1 MTVFNDADAKT
12 QNSTLS
18 ERPDTH
24 KGEESQ
30 VVSASQARFE
40 ALEAKYAALEALV
53 AKKATPTVTPKLT
66 RPWPLGL
73 RSLKLGLATV
83 IGLSAVL
90 ATAAGTFGEGAS
102 SVPNTLTYEGYLEVD
117 GEPADGLVYMTVKLH
132 TSEEGAEGPLK
143 TWFFNILPP
152 EPLGVDEYHQVEVA
166 AGRFAVELPDLDEL
180 HFDEK
185 ELWVAVEVG
194 PSGSELTPLGG
205 RQKLNSVPF
214 AVKSRNADH
223 AANAANAATLGGEP
237 AAQVLGSIVP
247 IGAITAWHKN
257 LDGTPATLPDNW
269 AECNG
274 QVLNDAESP
283 YDTTVLPNLN
293 VNPMIEGE
301 GFSGLF
307 LRGGGTSGI
316 LQADATAR
324 NGLRVPNG
332 TTTRGSGGNRVVL
345 RLNDEGSIT
354 NLTINGDPE
363 TRPAN
368 MSVVWIIRIK

>member
-12 QNSTLS
+12 QNSALS

-30 VVSASQARFE
+30 AVSASQTRFE
-40 ALEAKYAALEALV
+40 ALEAKQATQEARYAALEALV
-53 AKKATPTVTPKLT
+53 AKKATSTATPKLT
-66 RPWPLGL
+66 RSWPLGL

-90 ATAAGTFGEGAS
+90 AAAENFPGS
-102 SVPNTLTYEGYLEVD
+102 SVPATLTYEGYLEVD
-117 GEPADGLVYMTVKLH
+117 GKPAGDSYDMEITLH
-132 TSEEGAEGPLK
+132 RCEDNVLECDLEVPK
-143 TWFFNILPP
+143 TWVFDAVD
-152 EPLGVDEYHQVEVA
+152 LGQVEVA
-166 AGRFAVELPDLDEL
+166 AGRFAVELTGLDES
-180 HFDEK
+180 HFDER
-185 ELWVAVEVG
+185 ELWVAVKVG
-194 PSGSELTPLGG
+194 DVELDG

-214 AVKSRNADH
+214 AVKARNADN
-223 AANAANAATLGGEP
+223 AANAANAATLGGE
-237 AAQVLGSIVP
+237 AAAHVLGSIVP

-307 LRGGGTSGI
+307 LRGGVTSGI
-316 LQADATAR
+316 LQADATAK
-324 NGLRVPNG
+324 NGLRIDVSGPE
-332 TTTRGSGGNRVVL
+332 GSGHHGRDGNGL
-345 RLNDEGSIT
+345 SWIQGAILSDDT
-354 NLTINGDPE
+354 E